1 MPTPPRVRRTS
12 RNSRAA
18 VTAVAAL
25 SGAGLIALGTVPAA
39 FADEPEPVL
48 VVGDIAPVDGVKPG
62 SGFDQPVT
70 VANKGTKAADKV
82 WVRYSVTRGLGYAA
96 IPSNCAAHQV
106 PSYDEMT
113 EKSNVVCE
121 FDQKV
126 EPGTVYAPEKPLVIK
141 ALDRALHD
149 DLRVS
154 VGATDPEPDENA
166 TPPVAGTAPAVKL
179 VERQDGDEGT
189 ESAVDVTVTS
199 VNTADYRVTGD
210 ELAGRVGETVTLKVQ
225 FTNDGPGWVLTKEG
239 DPLVGVLITPPA
251 GTSVVKPHGFCEPKG
266 KAYDCGTSQRWV
278 NEGGGETYTFKLRI
292 DKEIP
297 GARGSVALSDE
308 ARPFD
313 PDKAN
318 DKATITLDVTG
329 GETSGSGGS
338 TGGGSTGG
346 SGGSTGGSGGSGGSD
361 GGSSPTGGSGS
372 SSTGGDESATA
383 GGGLASTGASSTL
396 PIAGAAAAAVVAGTG
411 IVLVVRHRRT
421 QNPG

>member
-1 MPTPPRVRRTS
+1 MPTPPRIRRTS
-12 RNSRAA
+12 RSSRAA
-18 VTAVAAL
+18 LTAVAAL

-39 FADEPEPVL
+39 FAEETEPAL
-48 VVGDIAPVDGVKPG
+48 VVGGVAPVDGVKPG
-62 SGFDQPVT
+62 SSFDQPVT
-70 VANKGTKAADKV
+70 VANKGTGAADKV
-82 WVRYSVTRGLGYAA
+82 WVHYSVTRGLGYGA
-96 IPSNCAAHQV
+96 IPSNCEAHQV

-126 EPGTVYAPEKPLVIK
+126 EPGVVYAPEKALAIK
-141 ALDRALHD
+141 ALDHALHD
-149 DLRVS
+149 DLRVY
-154 VGATDPEPDENA
+154 VGGTDPELDENA

-210 ELAGRVGETVTLKVQ
+210 ELAGRVGETVTLKVK
-225 FTNDGPGWVLTKEG
+225 FTNAGPGWVLTKEG

-266 KAYDCGTSQRWV
+266 KTYDCGTSQRWV
-278 NEGGGETYTFKLRI
+278 DEGGGETYTFELKI
-292 DKEIP
+292 DKRVA
-297 GARGSVALSDE
+297 GARGSVALSGE

-313 PDKAN
+313 PDKTN

-329 GETSGSGGS
+329 GGTSGSGGS

-346 SGGSTGGSGGSGGSD
+346 SSGSTGGSGGSD
-361 GGSSPTGGSGS
+361 GGSSSTGGSGS
-372 SSTGGDESATA
+372 PSTGGGESATA
-383 GGGLASTGASSTL
+383 GGDLASTGSSSTL

-411 IVLVVRHRRT
+411 IVLVVRRRRAQT
-421 QNPG
+421 PG